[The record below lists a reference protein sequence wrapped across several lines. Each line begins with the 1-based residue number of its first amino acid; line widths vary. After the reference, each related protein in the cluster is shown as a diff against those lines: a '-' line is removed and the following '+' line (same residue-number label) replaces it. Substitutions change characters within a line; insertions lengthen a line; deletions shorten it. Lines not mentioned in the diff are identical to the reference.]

1 MSTYTKNLTITAPE
15 VALAALEHAAEKFN
29 TATEHV
35 TLATKTVVMLAGA
48 PLLGLMFILALPVI
62 SVALTVYYGAK
73 LMAANWTTIAK
84 HVKNV
89 TLFFASPFIG
99 LAYIIALPVVG
110 LGTIAYLGVKA
121 ARK

>member
-1 MSTYTKNLTITAPE
+1 MSTYTKNLTMTAPE

-48 PLLGLMFILALPVI
+48 PLLGLLFVLALPVI
-62 SVALTVYYGAK
+62 SVALSAYYAAK
-73 LMAANWTTIAK
+73 LAAAHWAAIAK
-84 HVKNV
+84 HVKNIA
-89 TLFFASPFIG
+89 LFFASPFVG
-99 LAYIIALPVVG
+99 LAYILALPLVG
-110 LGTIAYLGVKA
+110 LGTLVYLGMKA

>member
-1 MSTYTKNLTITAPE
+1 MSTYTKNLTMTAPE

-35 TLATKTVVMLAGA
+35 TLATKTVIMLAGA
-48 PLLGLMFILALPVI
+48 PLLGLAFVLALPAV
-62 SVALTVYYGAK
+62 SVALTAYHSAK
-73 LMAANWTTIAK
+73 LIAANWAAIAR

-89 TLFFASPFIG
+89 ALFFAAPFIG
-99 LAYIIALPVVG
+99 LAYILALPLVG
-110 LGTIAYLGVKA
+110 LGTVVYLGVKA

>member
-1 MSTYTKNLTITAPE
+1 MSTYTKNLTMTAPE

-48 PLLGLMFILALPVI
+48 PLLGLMFVLALPVI
-62 SVALTVYYGAK
+62 SVALAMYYGAK
-73 LMAANWTTIAK
+73 LMAAHWAAIAK

-89 TLFFASPFIG
+89 ALFFAAPFIG
-99 LAYIIALPVVG
+99 LAYILALPVVG
-110 LGTIAYLGVKA
+110 LGTLVYLGVKA